1 MQIHANILPVV
12 AVSTTKM
19 ISRALPRSG
28 SGKTLHFRQI
38 LPWGRRPSSN
48 IDQAKIALNVGDIYK
63 IGASPLTKEGLPRLA
78 RFLLSVNGKLTHRG
92 ISMKFAFLKF
102 AAAAALGI
110 AAVAPAQAATTFQ
123 IDTDAAD
130 TYVNVTSFDQ
140 IGFTNFTASLAS
152 LPGAFSLEEGESF
165 TFDFATLNIGGFLGA
180 GTASLEAKLSFLT
193 PGGSGTSEGDGFYV
207 KGFVVSGGGL
217 NWEDIAP
224 ITIGGATYQVEFSDL
239 AGLSISNPKVKATVT
254 LISEGVGSPV
264 PEPAAWAM
272 LITGFGMVGGAMR
285 MRQPRRALAA

>member
-1 MQIHANILPVV
+1 
-12 AVSTTKM
+12 
-19 ISRALPRSG
+19 
-28 SGKTLHFRQI
+28 
-38 LPWGRRPSSN
+38 
-48 IDQAKIALNVGDIYK
+48 
-63 IGASPLTKEGLPRLA
+63 
-78 RFLLSVNGKLTHRG
+78 
-92 ISMKFAFLKF
+92 MKFAFLKF